1 MEFWKVS
8 LLFFISGLLIIV
20 DAHPFSSLMKI
31 DGFFDDAYDDNGP
44 SPREKFSS
52 EGIGELRR
60 LGKLYR

>member
-31 DGFFDDAYDDNGP
+31 DDEIEFFDDASDYNGP
-44 SPREKFSS
+44 PPREKSS
-52 EGIGELRR
+52 SGEIRR
-60 LGKLYR
+60 LGRLYR